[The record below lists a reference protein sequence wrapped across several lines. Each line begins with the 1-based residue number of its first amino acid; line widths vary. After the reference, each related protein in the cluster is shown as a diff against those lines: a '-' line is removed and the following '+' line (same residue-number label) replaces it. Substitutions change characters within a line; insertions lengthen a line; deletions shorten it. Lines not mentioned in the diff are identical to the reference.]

1 MHTHTC
7 IRMHTHTY
15 NYTYMSSYMYSGE
28 ASGGDLKGRLI
39 YIVHARVHVTLAPA
53 MEVVFDGK
61 FIKILLDY
69 LDIQRRSSSDEDV
82 SDEDEV

>member
-1 MHTHTC
+1 
-7 IRMHTHTY
+7 
-15 NYTYMSSYMYSGE
+15 
-28 ASGGDLKGRLI
+28 
-39 YIVHARVHVTLAPA
+39 

-69 LDIQRRSSSDEDV
+69 LDIQRRSSSDEDA